1 MIFFWLFYYLLL
13 TGICYF
19 FIKAIKNKF
28 IVYLFTPVLFGF
40 FGAIWFVKPES
51 YNLAPIFSI
60 LFLELSI
67 VESNGINRL
76 LRPLIASIFFLQLLS
91 FLYYFYQKNLNK
103 EKN

>member
-28 IVYLFTPVLFGF
+28 IVYFFTPVLFGF

-76 LRPLIASIFFLQLLS
+76 LRPLIVSIFFLQLLS
-91 FLYYFYQKNLNK
+91 FLYYFYQKNSNK

>member
-1 MIFFWLFYYLLL
+1 MIFFWFFYYLFLL
-13 TGICYF
+13 SICYL
-19 FIKAIKNKF
+19 FINSIKNQF
-28 IVYLFTPVLFGF
+28 LVYFFTPVLFGF

-76 LRPLIASIFFLQLLS
+76 LRPLLTSIFILELFSLL
-91 FLYYFYQKNLNK
+91 FYFYKKN
-103 EKN
+103 

>member
-1 MIFFWLFYYLLL
+1 MFFWLLYYLFLIG
-13 TGICYF
+13 TCYF

-28 IVYLFTPVLFGF
+28 LVYFFTPVLFGF

-76 LRPLIASIFFLQLLS
+76 LRPLIVSIFFLQLLS
-91 FLYYFYQKNLNK
+91 FLYYFLQKKSKKTN
-103 EKN
+103 